1 MRTRC
6 IALALYC
13 ALALIPRADAQL
25 EIPLD
30 ELVKPME
37 SKGSDVIS
45 LTMDDVDV
53 TMLFRLLADAYRVN
67 IVATEDVTQTISI
80 NLYDATFES
89 AMNAIVGMSGN
100 TYHEK
105 DGIIY
110 VTGQNQEAKTH
121 PSISDTTIR
130 TFKIDHA
137 DRDELLAA
145 IDRFLTDGT
154 GIAVAAPYQ
163 SIAVTDS
170 TYKVNLIAQLI
181 ASLDVPRQ
189 QVLISTH
196 IINVNRTD
204 NMNIGVGF
212 DTMPF
217 SLFGIEAIGAGFA
230 QYFAEDALERT
241 GLFAGT
247 IQNDSRILI
256 EALDERENVD
266 ILAAP
271 QIMALDGETA
281 RLQVGD
287 RLGFRVTTTTE
298 TSSLQSIEF
307 LEVGTVMEVTPH
319 IAKDGLIRMEINP
332 KVSNGVV
339 SVLGLPSEQT
349 TEVATQMIV
358 EDGSTIVIGGLLNAT
373 KGRIRSQIPFL
384 GDLPLVGWLFGRNT
398 WVDDKS
404 ELVVLITPH
413 IVGPNPSPYMQNKID
428 AARQQFDGYAQQGI
442 LNIDPHAP
450 NADKPKKKKGGRWR
464 QVLSGQ

>member
-1 MRTRC
+1 
-6 IALALYC
+6 
-13 ALALIPRADAQL
+13 
-25 EIPLD
+25 
-30 ELVKPME
+30 
-37 SKGSDVIS
+37 
-45 LTMDDVDV
+45 
-53 TMLFRLLADAYRVN
+53 
-67 IVATEDVTQTISI
+67 
-80 NLYDATFES
+80 
-89 AMNAIVGMSGN
+89 
-100 TYHEK
+100 
-105 DGIIY
+105 
-110 VTGQNQEAKTH
+110 
-121 PSISDTTIR
+121 
-130 TFKIDHA
+130 
-137 DRDELLAA
+137 
-145 IDRFLTDGT
+145 
-154 GIAVAAPYQ
+154 
-163 SIAVTDS
+163 
-170 TYKVNLIAQLI
+170 
-181 ASLDVPRQ
+181 
-189 QVLISTH
+189 
-196 IINVNRTD
+196 
-204 NMNIGVGF
+204 
-212 DTMPF
+212 
-217 SLFGIEAIGAGFA
+217 
-230 QYFAEDALERT
+230 
-241 GLFAGT
+241 
-247 IQNDSRILI
+247 
-256 EALDERENVD
+256 VD